1 MMANVVITPDEA
13 RALMPRNETIVLV
26 EKVAMAIER
35 AARNDKDQARVDFL
49 SVIKRDTVEL
59 TPAGQIVAKQYEDRG
74 FRFLNIYG
82 CGQFVDVGIA
92 ISWKETP

>member
-1 MMANVVITPDEA
+1 MTNVVITPDEA
-13 RALMPRNETIVLV
+13 RALMPRNETVVLE

-49 SVIKRDTVEL
+49 AVFKGDSVKL
-59 TPAGQIVAKQYEDRG
+59 TPAGQTVVAQYEARG
-74 FRFLNIYG
+74 FKLLDIYD

-92 ISWKETP
+92 ISWKDTTQ